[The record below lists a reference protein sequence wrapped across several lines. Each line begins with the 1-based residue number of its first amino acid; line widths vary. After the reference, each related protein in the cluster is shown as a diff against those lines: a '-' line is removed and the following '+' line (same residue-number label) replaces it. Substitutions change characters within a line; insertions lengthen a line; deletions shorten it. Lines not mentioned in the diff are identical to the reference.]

1 MAGAPSNSNAAP
13 QPRFVATNEQVSCE
27 LGGEAVI
34 LHTGR
39 GIYFGLNEVGAEIWN
54 LLQQPRAVPEICEA
68 ITKSYA
74 VTPQECERD
83 VHELLKQLSEAGLVR
98 QV

>member
-1 MAGAPSNSNAAP
+1 MAGAPSSNSA
-13 QPRFVATNEQVSCE
+13 QVRFVVSSEQVSCE

-39 GIYFGLNEVGAEIWN
+39 GVYFGLNEVGAEIWN

-68 ITKSYA
+68 ITQSYA
-74 VTPQECERD
+74 VSPQECERD
-83 VHELLKQLSEAGLVR
+83 VHELLKQLSEAGLIQ

>member
-1 MAGAPSNSNAAP
+1 M
-13 QPRFVATNEQVSCE
+13 PRFVVSTEQVSCE

-39 GIYFGLNEVGAEIWN
+39 GIYFGLNEVGAEIWT

-68 ITKSYA
+68 ITHSYD
-74 VTPQECERD
+74 VSPQECERD
-83 VHELLKQLSEAGLVR
+83 VNDLLKRLSEAGLVR

>member
-1 MAGAPSNSNAAP
+1 MPEVPSNNGAHV
-13 QPRFVATNEQVSCE
+13 RFVVTTEQVSCE

-39 GIYFGLNEVGAEIWN
+39 GIYFGLNEVGADIWN

-68 ITKSYA
+68 ITQSYA
-74 VTPQECERD
+74 VSPQDCERD
-83 VHELLKQLSEAGLVR
+83 VCDLLKQLSEAGLIR